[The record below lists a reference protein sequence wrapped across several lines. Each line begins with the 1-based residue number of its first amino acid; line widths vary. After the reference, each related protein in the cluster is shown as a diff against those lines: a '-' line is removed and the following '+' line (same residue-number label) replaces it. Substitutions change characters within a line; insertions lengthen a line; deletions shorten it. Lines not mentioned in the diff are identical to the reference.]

1 MIVSPRTFPK
11 EAMDPTALTISEA
24 AAAIRSGETTAL
36 AYAEALLSQA
46 GKAAS
51 LNAFIHLDPEQVRAA
66 ARAADAKGRSAAGP
80 LHGVPLALK
89 DNLDTADMPTTGGTP
104 GLKGHRPKRNA
115 AVVQKLLDA
124 GAIAFGK
131 ANLHELAYGITN
143 NNAGFGAARNP
154 YDPTRIPGGSSGG
167 VAAAVGARIV
177 PGGIGSDTGGSV
189 RVPAALC
196 GIVGFRPTTG
206 RWSQAGVVPI
216 SHTRDTPGP
225 MTRSVADC
233 ALLDS
238 VVTGSTAAAATS
250 LKGVRLGVPR
260 AHFWS
265 PLDTETGRLMED
277 VLARLKNAGAILVEA
292 DIADVGR
299 LDNEA
304 GFPIALYETVTD
316 LNAYLAGHGSPLRYA
331 ELVAQC
337 ASPDVAG
344 LLQSL
349 HGEAAIP
356 EAAYR
361 HALDVLRPQLQAA
374 YRDHFRRKQIEA
386 IVFPTTPLPAAP
398 IGDDETVLLNGQRV
412 PTFFT
417 FIRNS
422 SPGSVAGIP
431 GISLPAAMTDAGLPL
446 GIELDAA
453 EGADARLLAIALA
466 VEAVLPKLPVPK
478 IYRGGIA

>member
-1 MIVSPRTFPK
+1 
-11 EAMDPTALTISEA
+11 MDSSSLTIA
-24 AAAIRSGETTAL
+24 AAAAAMRSGETSAL
-36 AYAEALLSQA
+36 AYAEALLAQA
-46 GKAAS
+46 ARCAG

-66 ARAADAKGRSAAGP
+66 ARAADARRAADPGSLGP

-89 DNLDTADMPTTGGTP
+89 DNLDTADMPTTAGTP
-104 GLKGHRPKRNA
+104 GLKGNRPQRNA
-115 AVVQKLLDA
+115 PIVQKLLDA

-131 ANLHELAYGITN
+131 ANLHELAYGITS
-143 NNAGFGAARNP
+143 NNAGFGAVRNP
-154 YDPTRIPGGSSGG
+154 YDPSRIPGGSSGG
-167 VAAAVGARIV
+167 VGAAVGARIV

-206 RWSQAGVVPI
+206 RWTQTGIVPI
-216 SHTRDTPGP
+216 SHTRDTAGP

-238 VVTGSTAAAATS
+238 VVTGSTPAPAVAG
-250 LKGVRLGVPR
+250 LKGLRLGVPR

-265 PLDTETGRLMED
+265 PLDAETARLMED
-277 VLARLKNAGAILVEA
+277 VLARLKEAGAVLVEA
-292 DIADVGR
+292 DIAEVAR
-299 LDNEA
+299 LDGEA

-316 LNAYLAGHGSPLRYA
+316 LNAYLAGRGSTMRYP

-337 ASPDVAG
+337 ASPDVKG

-349 HGEAAIP
+349 HGEGAIP

-361 HALDVLRPQLQAA
+361 RALDVLRPQLQAA
-374 YRDHFRRKQIEA
+374 YRDHFRRHDVA
-386 IVFPTTPLPAAP
+386 AVVFPTTPLPAAP
-398 IGDDETVLLNGQRV
+398 IGDDETVALNGERV

-431 GISLPAAMTDAGLPL
+431 GISLPAALTAAGLPL
-446 GIELDAA
+446 GIELDGS
-453 EGADARLLAIALA
+453 ENDDARLLAIATA
-466 VEAVLPKLPVPK
+466 VERVLPEMPAPK
-478 IYRGGIA
+478 H